1 MGLKLSRKIYG
12 LRNSILLSI
21 KKLSP
26 LLYKLLILIGAV
38 FKFLYN
44 ISKKKKFQNFAKN
57 LDEINQFEYKKT
69 SQNNEDGI
77 IDHLLHKLKLNNV
90 NFVEIGFDYFQN
102 NSLNLIKKTKK
113 GLFVDGSEEKVFL
126 LKYLLRFF
134 YPMRNIKVT
143 NSMISKDNI
152 NEIIS
157 KNFDIEDEIDF
168 LSIDIDG
175 VDYYVFENL
184 KFRPKIVCIEYNFWY
199 GKEAKCSIPY
209 SEDFKWDMKSFY
221 SGASLKALCF
231 LANSKDYHLVD
242 LDSSCVN
249 AFFVRGDLKNLF
261 RALDSEK
268 NFKVPL
274 KYAEDEITNEKNK
287 LLNRPLVHF

>member
-157 KNFDIEDEIDF
+157 KNFDIKDEIDF

-199 GKEAKCSIPY
+199 GKEAKCSIP
-209 SEDFKWDMKSFY
+209 
-221 SGASLKALCF
+221 
-231 LANSKDYHLVD
+231 
-242 LDSSCVN
+242 
-249 AFFVRGDLKNLF
+249 LF
-261 RALDSEK
+261 
-268 NFKVPL
+268 
-274 KYAEDEITNEKNK
+274 
-287 LLNRPLVHF
+287 

>member
-38 FKFLYN
+38 FKFLYD

-231 LANSKDYHLVD
+231 LANSKDYHLVA

-261 RALDSEK
+261 KALDSEK

-274 KYAEDEITNEKNK
+274 KYAEDEIKNEKNK